1 MENISCKRSKRG
13 ANRHGATVN
22 FLKRALSMLIVT
34 LTLSFLVV
42 ALASYVQA
50 SVGFAYA
57 LLTAPLLQLIAPD
70 MVPGPVLFSSLAL
83 SGLTAWRE
91 REWLDRRGVS
101 FALMGRV
108 PGVLLAG
115 FVVGLFAART
125 YNIVFGSLII
135 VATLVSFWGRGLQP
149 TPVALVGAGFA
160 SGFIST
166 LTSVGG
172 PPMALVY
179 QNASGPTVRS
189 TLNAYFA
196 VGATMSIGVLA
207 AAGRFGLKESL
218 WGIAMLP
225 PLAVGIYAS
234 RFTRGRLDGPRLRP
248 ILLSIAA
255 LSSLAVVIRALFS

>member
-1 MENISCKRSKRG
+1 MVI
-13 ANRHGATVN
+13 
-22 FLKRALSMLIVT
+22 LT

-42 ALASYVQA
+42 APAAYVQA

-57 LLTAPLLQLIAPD
+57 LLTAPLLQLVAPD
-70 MVPGPVLFSSLAL
+70 LVPGPVLFSSLAL

-91 REWLDRRGVS
+91 REFIDRRGVS
-101 FALMGRV
+101 FALIARV
-108 PGVLLAG
+108 PGSLFAGLALG
-115 FVVGLFAART
+115 VFAART
-125 YNIVFGSLII
+125 YDVVFGSLII
-135 VATLVSFWGRGLQP
+135 FATLISFWRGGVRP
-149 TPVALVGAGFA
+149 TPVALVGAGFL
-160 SGFIST
+160 GT

-179 QNASGPTVRS
+179 QNASGPTIRS

-196 VGATMSIGVLA
+196 VGATISIEVLA
-207 AAGRFGLKESL
+207 AAGRFGLKEAL

-225 PLAVGIYAS
+225 PLVVGIYAS

-255 LSSLAVVIRALFS
+255 LSSLAVVVRALVS

>member
-1 MENISCKRSKRG
+1 
-13 ANRHGATVN
+13 
-22 FLKRALSMLIVT
+22 MLT
-34 LTLSFLVV
+34 LTLAFFVV
-42 ALASYVQA
+42 AFAAYVQA

-57 LLTAPLLQLIAPD
+57 LLTAPLLQLVAPD
-70 MVPGPVLFSSLAL
+70 LIPGPVLFNSLAL

-101 FALMGRV
+101 LALLGRV
-108 PGVLLAG
+108 PGAVLAG
-115 FVVGLFAART
+115 LALGLFAART
-125 YNIVFGSLII
+125 YDVVFGSLII
-135 VATLVSFWGRGLQP
+135 VATVVSFWRGGVQP

-160 SGFIST
+160 SGFMGT

-179 QNASGPTVRS
+179 QNATGPTIRS

-196 VGATMSIGVLA
+196 VGSTISLVVLA
-207 AAGRFGLKESL
+207 AAGRFGLKEAL

-225 PLAVGIYAS
+225 PLAIGIYAS

-248 ILLSIAA
+248 VLLSVAA
-255 LSSLAVVIRALFS
+255 LSSLAVVVRALVY

>member
-1 MENISCKRSKRG
+1 
-13 ANRHGATVN
+13 
-22 FLKRALSMLIVT
+22 MLTLT

-42 ALASYVQA
+42 ALAAYVQA

-57 LLTAPLLQLIAPD
+57 LLTAPLLQLVAPD
-70 MVPGPVLFSSLAL
+70 LVPGPVLFSSLAL

-101 FALMGRV
+101 LALLGRV
-108 PGVLLAG
+108 PGALLAG
-115 FVVGLFAART
+115 LALGLFATRT
-125 YNIVFGSLII
+125 YDVVFGSLII
-135 VATLVSFWGRGLQP
+135 VATFVSFWGGGVRP
-149 TPVALVGAGFA
+149 TPVAVVGAGFV
-160 SGFIST
+160 SGFMGT

-179 QNASGPTVRS
+179 QNADGPTLRS

-196 VGATMSIGVLA
+196 VGATISIGVLA
-207 AAGRFGLKESL
+207 AAGRFGLQESL

-225 PLAVGIYAS
+225 PLAVGFYAS
-234 RFTRGRLDGPRLRP
+234 RFTRGGLDGPRLRP

-255 LSSLAVVIRALFS
+255 LSSLAVVVRALLS